1 MLSLLRSAV
10 LLLLVVLFVPFVRAQ
25 DTPAYEIFGGGTYLR
40 QDVNETPDG
49 TRVRFTNGIGW
60 HGSLTGNA
68 NSWLGAVFDFSG
80 TFSNPTFG
88 FGDLE
93 RFNPP
98 GFLFIPDKA
107 QINTSTFT
115 YLFGPRF
122 SYRSQRFGRFTPFA
136 ETLFGAAT
144 FRVSSN
150 DLPMSLPGL
159 ISNTSFSAAL
169 GGGVDARI
177 NHRVTVRLFDVDY
190 LLARV
195 PVFQIDPTT
204 GIAAFGGNRRTQ
216 NNIRASVGVVFNIGS
231 K

>member
-1 MLSLLRSAV
+1 MLSPLRFAV
-10 LLLLVVLFVPFVRAQ
+10 LLLLVVLFVPLVRAQ

-49 TRVRFTNGIGW
+49 TRIRFTNGIGW

-80 TFSNPTFG
+80 TFSNPTFS

-93 RFNPP
+93 RFNPTFFP
-98 GFLFIPDKA
+98 PFKA

-122 SYRSQRFGRFTPFA
+122 SYRSERLGRFTPFA

-150 DLPMSLPGL
+150 DLPLGLPSL
-159 ISNTSFSAAL
+159 ISNTSFAAAL
-169 GGGVDARI
+169 GGGVDARL

-190 LLARV
+190 LLTRF
-195 PVFQIDPTT
+195 PVAQSDPIT
-204 GIAAFGGNRRTQ
+204 GIFAFGGNRRTQ